1 MPPRIHLQSFTRRTR
16 TPHNL
21 LQHELQCITAS
32 LPAFSRSRSMASVAP
47 SATAMSKTPVTV
59 QPPSHRR
66 PEYRKS
72 QLHRQYAS
80 ILRTMPLIIYF
91 QHNNLQSTEWANIR
105 RELTK
110 ALRKVDEQNAAAGR
124 SEPAIADTVK
134 LQIIQTSIYE
144 AAMRVVDYYR
154 PETAAVEGSGP
165 ILNKEDPRLT
175 HDLSHAAYKA
185 VLAKRGQHD
194 FSTLLVGP
202 IATLSMPSVSPD
214 HLRAAFSILA
224 PTAKTGMFPAPS
236 RKANPGLY
244 ELSTQSGLQKLMLLG
259 ARVEGKVFD
268 ADEARWVGGIEGG
281 MSGLRARL
289 VGMLQGVG
297 GGLARTLES
306 AGNNIYLTLE
316 SRRSVLE
323 EEQNGGK
330 KEEQPQEQK

>member
-1 MPPRIHLQSFTRRTR
+1 MPPRIHLQSLARRSR
-16 TPHNL
+16 TPHTL
-21 LQHELQCITAS
+21 LQHELQSITAS
-32 LPAFSRSRSMASVAP
+32 LSAITRSRSMASVAP
-47 SATAMSKTPVTV
+47 AATATSMSSEAL
-59 QPPSHRR
+59 QPLSHRR

-105 RELTK
+105 RELIK
-110 ALRKVDEQNAAAGR
+110 ALRKVDEKNAAIGS
-124 SEPAIADTVK
+124 SEPAIADSIK

-144 AAMRVVDYYR
+144 AAMRVVDFYR
-154 PETAAVEGSGP
+154 PDAAAVGGQGP
-165 ILNKEDPRLT
+165 ILDKEDPRLT
-175 HDLSHAAYKA
+175 HDLSYSAYRA
-185 VLAKRGQHD
+185 VLPKRGQHD

-202 IATLSMPSVSPD
+202 IATLSFPSVSPD

-224 PTAKTGMFPAPS
+224 PTGKNGLFPPPA

-244 ELSTQSGLQKLMLLG
+244 DLTTQSGLQKLMLLG

-268 ADEARWVGGIEGG
+268 ADETKWVGSIEGG
-281 MSGLRARL
+281 LGGLRAQL
-289 VGMLQGVG
+289 VGMLQGVSS
-297 GGLARTLES
+297 GLARTLES
-306 AGNNIYLTLE
+306 AGNNLYLTLE

-330 KEEQPQEQK
+330 KEEQAEQK